1 MSEMKKLNSVTEKQ
15 IKAYGVQALAD
26 RPNVSSQY
34 GVSGMSPAQLKL
46 WFDKLATFLAGKI
59 NEIGEV
65 LSSDEAPQYIRIP
78 MDEYGVE
85 NLSGLVNS
93 ILDGSFA
100 AEILKVH
107 PDLGNF
113 DLHPLQEVINDFA
126 ISISHLKEVQDSLSN
141 ESGNSIDLELDQSEH
156 TLTLR
161 LFSNNG
167 RLLTEQSVEL
177 GYLVNS
183 AMNAAS
189 AEARRATY
197 AADRAEYE
205 ANRAAEEAKQ
215 ALIQAKDTG
224 MFDGISATHKWNGT
238 VLTVSSAS
246 GTSSVDLKGE
256 KGDVGKGFVIE
267 RTFGS
272 ITEMNRGWEMDGVEF
287 YSFVLIDT
295 GNVEHE
301 DNAKLYLKTPT
312 GYHFMTDMS
321 GARGIQGQKGD
332 KGDKGDTGANGLDGE
347 DGEKGEKGEKGDKG
361 DKGDQGLTPYIGT
374 NGNWWIGENDT
385 GVSANH
391 KELPTVTTDDNGR
404 VLGVVNGAWT
414 KITPAAVTI
423 PDIPFFDLAALG
435 LPTVA
440 TDGTTSDLT
449 LDTTDICAAL
459 DKGAVKFGLNVDGSG
474 AVEVVMNKYEVNGL
488 YLCTY
493 TIFNLTLT
501 LMIATN
507 GIQASATAVSSVATY
522 NGEVEV
528 V

>member
-93 ILDGSFA
+93 ILDGNFA

-107 PDLGNF
+107 PNLGNF

-141 ESGNSIDLELDQSEH
+141 ESGNSIDLELNQSEH

-177 GYLVNS
+177 GYLVTS

-189 AEARRATY
+189 DEARRATY

-215 ALIQAKDTG
+215 ALIRAKDTG

-256 KGDVGKGFVIE
+256 KGDVGEGFKIA
-267 RTFGS
+267 RTFES
-272 ITEMNRGWEMDGVEF
+272 VADMNTDWEMDGVKL

-295 GNVEHE
+295 GNVEDE

-312 GYHFMTDMS
+312 GYHYQTDMS
-321 GARGIQGQKGD
+321 GAKGIRGERGAKGD
-332 KGDKGDTGANGLDGE
+332 R
-347 DGEKGEKGEKGDKG
+347 GEKGEKG

-423 PDIPFFDLAALG
+423 PDIPFFDLTALG
-435 LPTVA
+435 LPTVK

-474 AVEVVMNKYEVNGL
+474 AVEVVMTKYEVNGL

-501 LMIATN
+501 LMIAEN
-507 GIQASATAVSSVATY
+507 AIQASVSSASASVADY